1 MLDVP
6 DPRAYPLAIEEAV
19 AFEVNGTVVAT
30 LMCTPRDLEVLALG
44 SLFTRGAIAS
54 RDDVACIRTDAHGVH
69 ARLRR
74 PDAESPRLKSP
85 MDSGPRNEVLPRG
98 DPLPLASIR
107 IWVRQMFDRVDIRRE
122 IGGGMHSA
130 GLADRDGL
138 RCVYEDVGRHNAVDK
153 AIGRGL
159 ADRVNFSRCCLVS
172 SGRIAADM
180 AAKAIAAGV
189 PIFASRSIPTTA
201 AYEMAVR
208 SGLTLIGRV
217 ASDAPVV
224 YTGGERLV

>member
-1 MLDVP
+1 MPAVP
-6 DPRAYPLAIEEAV
+6 DPRAYPLAVEEAV
-19 AFEVNGTVVAT
+19 TFEVNGTIVAT

-44 SLFTRGAIAS
+44 YLFTRGAIAS
-54 RDDVACIRTDAHGVH
+54 RDDVAGIRTDAHGVRV
-69 ARLRR
+69 RLRR
-74 PDAESPRLKSP
+74 SNVTSLTDPR
-85 MDSGPRNEVLPRG
+85 PRSTVLPRR
-98 DPLPLASIR
+98 DPLPLASIQS
-107 IWVRQMFDRVDIRRE
+107 WVRQMFDRADMRRE

-159 ADRVNFSRCCLVS
+159 ADQVDFSRCCLVS

-208 SGLTLIGRV
+208 SGLAMIGRV
-217 ASDAPVV
+217 ASEAPIV
-224 YTGGERLV
+224 YTGGERLG